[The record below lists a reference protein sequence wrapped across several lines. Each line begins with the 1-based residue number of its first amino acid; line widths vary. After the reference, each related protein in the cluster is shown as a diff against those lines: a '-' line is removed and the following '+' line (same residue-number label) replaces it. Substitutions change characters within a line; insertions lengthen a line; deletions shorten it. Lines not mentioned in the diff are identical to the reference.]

1 MASVRSIK
9 LPVFATSTLVLLIS
23 YIAFISIGF
32 PDAVLGVAWPSVR
45 DTFGLS
51 QAGLGYILFASG
63 AGYCFSGLISG
74 KIIDRLGVGC
84 LLVVS
89 TALVTIG
96 LLGYSIAPVFPAF
109 LAVAV
114 LIGLGSGA
122 IDSALNFYAAER
134 FSEAVMNRLHAFFG
148 IGALIGPL
156 IMGGVLDRGASW
168 RVGYVIVGS
177 ILLIMT
183 VIFVISRR
191 LWDYGGHE
199 SGAGSFA
206 VVATPVREVLRSP
219 VVWLS
224 VVIFFFCTGVE
235 FSGGQ
240 WAFTVMR
247 ERFGQSEAIASLW
260 AGLYWGAL
268 ATGRL
273 TLGMISAR
281 VGTARMIQIS
291 IAGNIAGGLLYTLGS
306 YEVAVVG
313 LMLMG
318 FWMAPLFPLLMTM
331 TPRRLGTATSV
342 HAVGFQVS
350 AAVFG
355 GAVLPWIGGFI
366 STRTSLAAIGWVA
379 VAGGVMLFLLH
390 GWMMRLDRNAMIPDG
405 NDTAL
410 PDGGNDRMNDQNT

>member
-1 MASVRSIK
+1 LASARLTK

-45 DTFGLS
+45 ETFGLS

-74 KIIDRLGVGC
+74 KIIDRLGVGR

-89 TALVTIG
+89 TALVTTG

-109 LAVAV
+109 LAVAI

-148 IGALIGPL
+148 VGALIGPL
-156 IMGGVLDRGASW
+156 IMGGVLEWGVSW
-168 RVGYVIVGS
+168 RWGYVIVGS
-177 ILLIMT
+177 ILLTMT
-183 VIFVISRR
+183 ILFAISRR
-191 LWDYGGHE
+191 LWDVGENHPE
-199 SGAGSFA
+199 AGTA
-206 VVATPVREVLRSP
+206 RVAATPVRDVLRDRA
-219 VVWLS
+219 VLLNVT
-224 VVIFFFCTGVE
+224 IFFFCTGVE
-235 FSGGQ
+235 FTGGQ

-247 ERFGQSEAIASLW
+247 ERFGQSDGVASLW

-281 VGTARMIQIS
+281 VGTARMVQIS
-291 IAGNIAGGLLYTLGS
+291 IAGNIIGGLLYTLGS

-313 LMLMG
+313 LLLMG
-318 FWMAPLFPLLMTM
+318 FWMAPLFPLLMTL
-331 TPRRLGTATSV
+331 TPRRIGSAASV

-350 AAVFG
+350 AAVLG

-366 STRTSLAAIGWVA
+366 SARMSLAAIGWVA
-379 VAGGVMLFLLH
+379 VAGGVVLFVLH
-390 GWMMRLDRNAMIPDG
+390 GWMMRIDRDVQPRYL
-405 NDTAL
+405 DTASTV
-410 PDGGNDRMNDQNT
+410 RQEEFS